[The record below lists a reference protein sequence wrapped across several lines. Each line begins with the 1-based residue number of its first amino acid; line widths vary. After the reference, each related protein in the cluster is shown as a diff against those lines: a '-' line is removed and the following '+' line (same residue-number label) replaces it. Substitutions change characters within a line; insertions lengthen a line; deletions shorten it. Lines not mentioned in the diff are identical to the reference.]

1 MCAEAKFSKIN
12 QFTPFKEPAGR
23 GEGGSRVDRL
33 DGGFPMDSNRINF
46 RVAGMVKQGGFV

>member
-12 QFTPFKEPAGR
+12 QLTPFKEPAGR
-23 GEGGSRVDRL
+23 GEGGTPGGQT
-33 DGGFPMDSNRINF
+33 DGGLPMDNQCINF